1 MMRRFSS
8 RLLTAAGL
16 GLALAGV
23 TGGAA
28 HAFGAG
34 DCTMF
39 AQSNV
44 ARVQEISIN
53 TNNADFGDFPHLFG
67 APLGKAIICWGAD
80 GRVGVRGTL
89 FADDFREPI
98 QAILKVRY
106 QAADGTWTPFARGD
120 VIGQGGL
127 VAFQRFVHTSPRG
140 RFNRVQIRLETFQDS
155 PLPNDQAVRVA
166 NQVFRR

>member
-1 MMRRFSS
+1 MVRTFSA
-8 RLLTAAGL
+8 RMLTAAILGF
-16 GLALAGV
+16 GLAGFAS
-23 TGGAA
+23 GAA

-34 DCTMF
+34 DCYMF
-39 AQSNV
+39 AQSNI

-53 TNNADFGDFPHLFG
+53 TDGADFGDFPHLFG
-67 APLGKAIICWGAD
+67 APLGKAIICWASD
-80 GRVGVRGTL
+80 GRVAVRGTL

-98 QAILKVRY
+98 QAILKVRF
-106 QAADGTWTPFARGD
+106 QATDGTWTPFARGD

-155 PLPNDQAVRVA
+155 PLPNDQTVRVA

>member
-1 MMRRFSS
+1 MVRIFSA
-8 RLLTAAGL
+8 RMLTAAIL
-16 GLALAGV
+16 GFAPAGFAS
-23 TGGAA
+23 GAA

-34 DCTMF
+34 DCYMF
-39 AQSNV
+39 AQSNI

-67 APLGKAIICWGAD
+67 APVGKAIICWASD
-80 GRVGVRGTL
+80 GRVAVRGTL

-98 QAILKVRY
+98 QAILKVRF
-106 QAADGTWTPFARGD
+106 QATDGTWTPFARGD
-120 VIGQGGL
+120 VIGAGGL

-140 RFNRVQIRLETFQDS
+140 RFNRAQIQLQTFQDS
-155 PLPNDQAVRVA
+155 ALPNDRVVTVA